1 MTDEEEAR
9 LRRGILGVIKEVSG
23 QTSVLFALM
32 DQLEAAGILDR
43 QKLVSYL
50 QEREA
55 EAQQSLPGAGSYIVT
70 AILNVARAPND
81 QPGRWKPTV
90 VAGLDLAEQS
100 AEPPAGRSAVATPDA
115 PDSPDPPSL

>member
-23 QTSVLFALM
+23 QTNVLFAIM

-43 QKLVSYL
+43 QKLVAYL
-50 QEREA
+50 QDREA
-55 EAQQSLPGAGSYIVT
+55 EAQYSLPGAGSYIVT
-70 AILNVARAPND
+70 GILNAARAPKDRPN
-81 QPGRWKPTV
+81 RWKPTV

-100 AEPPAGRSAVATPDA
+100 AAPSAGSSPDEIPEAPASPEPPSR
-115 PDSPDPPSL
+115 